1 LEGGVTR
8 DRRRE
13 NIPKRLERGREG
25 ERESKSK
32 GERRRESNR
41 DEEQD
46 GAGKK
51 RNLG

>member
-13 NIPKRLERGREG
+13 NIPQRLERGREG

-41 DEEQD
+41 DEELKTALEKI
-46 GAGKK
+46 GI
-51 RNLG
+51 